1 MRRSYI
7 SPEYV
12 DNKVYGTLNMVEESN
27 FFGSKMLDIENSI
40 SIGTQDIIYYQNLK
54 GEQIDYSV
62 ESSLQSYVYSPS
74 TDKNSN
80 HTLVLDESQPKYQL
94 DKNTRW
100 VLTINL
106 KEILGNYLFGTMKK
120 YRTFEGLK
128 SDMTR
133 YSNVDVALKSY
144 VSFNVLDRYKLKSV
158 ELYIQ
163 YKDLRSQSLL
173 RYKNTWNSNI
183 ISDINKMT
191 RLQTET
197 SFDESSIKLFFNQD
211 KPSTDYSFEYF
222 FNINYEKL

>member
-40 SIGTQDIIYYQNLK
+40 SITTQDIIYYQNIK
-54 GEQIDYSV
+54 GEQVDCSV

-80 HTLVLDESQPKYQL
+80 HTLILDESQPKYQL

-100 VLTINL
+100 ILTINL
-106 KEILGNYLFGTMKK
+106 KEILGNYLFGVMKK

-144 VSFNVLDRYKLKSV
+144 VTSNVLDRYELKNV
-158 ELYIQ
+158 ELYIS

-183 ISDINKMT
+183 ILDANKMT
-191 RLQTET
+191 KLQTET

-211 KPSTDYSFEYF
+211 KPSTDFSFEYF

>member
-27 FFGSKMLDIENSI
+27 FFGSKMLDIENTI
-40 SIGTQDIIYYQNLK
+40 LIGIQDIIYYQNLK

-80 HTLVLDESQPKYQL
+80 HSLVIDESQPKYQL

-100 VLTINL
+100 ILTINL
-106 KEILGNYLFGTMKK
+106 KEILGNYLFGLMKK

-128 SDMTR
+128 NEMTR
-133 YSNVDVALKSY
+133 YNNVNVALESY
-144 VSFNVLDRYKLKSV
+144 ITFNVLDRYKLKSV
-158 ELYIQ
+158 DLYIT

-173 RYKNTWNSNI
+173 RYKNIWNSNI
-183 ISDINKMT
+183 TLPENKMT
-191 RLQTET
+191 KLQTET
-197 SFDESSIKLFFNQD
+197 SFDESTIKLFFNQE
-211 KPSTDYSFEYF
+211 KPSSDYSFEYF

>member
-7 SPEYV
+7 SPEYK
-12 DNKVYGTLNMVEESN
+12 DNKVYGTLNMLEESN
-27 FFGSKMLDIENSI
+27 FFGSKMLDIEDSI
-40 SIGTQDIIYYQNLK
+40 LIGNQDIIYYQNLK

-80 HTLVLDESQPKYQL
+80 HTLILDESQPKYQL

-100 VLTINL
+100 ILTINL
-106 KEILGNYLFGTMKK
+106 KEILGNYLFGVMKK

-128 SDMTR
+128 NEMTR
-133 YSNVDVALKSY
+133 YNNVNVSLENY
-144 VSFNVLDRYKLKSV
+144 VLFNVLDRYKLKSV
-158 ELYIQ
+158 DFYIK

-173 RYKNTWNSNI
+173 RYKNIWNNNI
-183 ISDINKMT
+183 MLPENKMT
-191 RLQTET
+191 KLQTET
-197 SFDESSIKLFFNQD
+197 SFDESTIKLFFNQD
-211 KPSTDYSFEYF
+211 KPSSDYSFEYF

>member
-163 YKDLRSQSLL
+163 YEDLRSQSLL

-183 ISDINKMT
+183 ISDVNKMT

>member
-7 SPEYV
+7 SPEYI

>member
-27 FFGSKMLDIENSI
+27 FFGSKMLDIEDSI
-40 SIGTQDIIYYQNLK
+40 SIKTQDIIYYQNLK

-62 ESSLQSYVYSPS
+62 ESSLQSYVYSSS
-74 TDKNSN
+74 TDKSSN
-80 HTLVLDESQPKYQL
+80 HTLVVDESQPKYQI

-106 KEILGNYLFGTMKK
+106 KEILGNYLFGIMKK

-128 SDMTR
+128 NDMTR
-133 YSNVDVALKSY
+133 YSDVNVALKSY
-144 VSFNVLDRYKLKSV
+144 VSFNVIDRYKLKNI
-158 ELYIQ
+158 ELYIS

-173 RYKNTWNSNI
+173 RFKNTWNPNVAL
-183 ISDINKMT
+183 DVNKMT
-191 RLQTET
+191 KLQSET
-197 SFDESSIKLFFNQD
+197 SFDESTIKLFFNQE
-211 KPSTDYSFEYF
+211 KPSSDYSFEYF

>member
-40 SIGTQDIIYYQNLK
+40 SIGTQDVIYYQNLK

-80 HTLVLDESQPKYQL
+80 HTLVIDESQPKYQL

-106 KEILGNYLFGTMKK
+106 KEILGNYLFGLMKK

-133 YSNVDVALKSY
+133 YSNVDVSLKNY

-158 ELYIQ
+158 DLYIT
-163 YKDLRSQSLL
+163 YKDLRSQNLL
-173 RYKNTWNSNI
+173 RYKNIWNSNI
-183 ISDINKMT
+183 TLPENKMT
-191 RLQTET
+191 KLQTET
-197 SFDESSIKLFFNQD
+197 SFDESKIKLFFNQD
-211 KPSTDYSFEYF
+211 KPSSDYSFEYF

>member
-27 FFGSKMLDIENSI
+27 FFGSKMLDIEDSI
-40 SIGTQDIIYYQNLK
+40 LIGIQDIIYYQNLK

-62 ESSLQSYVYSPS
+62 ESSLQSYIYSPS

-80 HTLVLDESQPKYQL
+80 HTLIVDDSQPKYQL

-100 VLTINL
+100 ILTINL
-106 KEILGNYLFGTMKK
+106 KEILGNYLFGIMKK
-120 YRTFEGLK
+120 YRSFEGLK
-128 SDMTR
+128 NDMTR
-133 YSNVDVALKSY
+133 YSDVSVALKNY
-144 VSFNVLDRYKLKSV
+144 VSFNVIDRYRLKNV
-158 ELYIQ
+158 ELYIS

-183 ISDINKMT
+183 ISDVNKMT
-191 RLQTET
+191 KLQTET
-197 SFDESSIKLFFNQD
+197 SFDNSIIKLSFNQE
-211 KPSTDYSFEYF
+211 KPSSDYSFEYF

>member
-144 VSFNVLDRYKLKSV
+144 VSFNVLDRYKL
-158 ELYIQ
+158 
-163 YKDLRSQSLL
+163 
-173 RYKNTWNSNI
+173 
-183 ISDINKMT
+183 
-191 RLQTET
+191 
-197 SFDESSIKLFFNQD
+197 SI
-211 KPSTDYSFEYF
+211 
-222 FNINYEKL
+222 